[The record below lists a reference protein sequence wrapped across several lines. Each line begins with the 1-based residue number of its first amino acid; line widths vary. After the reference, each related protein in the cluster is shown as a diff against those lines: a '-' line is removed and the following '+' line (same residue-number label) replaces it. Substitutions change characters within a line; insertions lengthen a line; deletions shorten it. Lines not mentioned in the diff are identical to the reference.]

1 MMTDMHSH
9 VLPAIDDGSGSVAE
23 SIELLKLEARQGITH
38 VVATPHFYARHDRP
52 EAFFQRRNE
61 ALMRLREE
69 MKKYPELP
77 SLSVGAEVRYFPGM
91 SQSEVISDLTIDGNR
106 CILVELKEEPWG
118 ESVFRE
124 LERLYYDRGLTPVI
138 AHVERY
144 ILPFRLNDH
153 IRKLE
158 ELPVLLQCNAGF
170 FLDMRTRRRALR
182 MLKKHKIHVLGSDC
196 HDLTHRP
203 PKLGEA
209 EKVIRRELGV
219 DALRWIRSNERKILN
234 P

>member
-9 VLPAIDDGSGSVAE
+9 VLPGIDDGSQSLAE
-23 SIELLKLEARQGITH
+23 SIELLKREAQQGVTH

-61 ALMRLREE
+61 ALRNLREE
-69 MKKYPELP
+69 MEKYPGLP

-91 SQSEVISDLTIDGNR
+91 SQSDVISDLTIDGKSS
-106 CILVELKEEPWG
+106 ILIELKEEPWG

-124 LERLYYDRGLTPVI
+124 LERIYYDRGLTPII

-144 ILPFRLNDH
+144 IFPLRLNSH
-153 IRKLE
+153 IRRLE
-158 ELPVLLQCNAGF
+158 ELPVLVQSNAGF
-170 FLDMRTRRRALR
+170 FLNTRTRQRALH
-182 MLKKHKIHVLGSDC
+182 MLKKHKIHVIGSDC
-196 HDLTHRP
+196 HNMTHRP
-203 PKLGEA
+203 PRLGEA
-209 EKVIRRELGV
+209 EKVIRRELGTE
-219 DALRWIRSNERKILN
+219 ALQWIRSNEQKILN